1 MKINDAKKPIETDVL
16 VIGSGMAGLR
26 AAIEAKRSGLKV
38 LLVDKSLLG
47 RASSSIYAG
56 GLGLEILPKHL
67 PYHGAGK
74 KKFASYFN
82 GAIEEVFKKMLEEG
96 VSIGW
101 GYPYI
106 DNQRILMTVAS
117 DYKIRQEELR
127 DFGVEDPYSQHFIG
141 RPVSMGV
148 PIILPMIDY
157 FKKIGGKTMEKTL
170 ITDLIRQGD
179 RIIGAIGFEMDRK
192 RFVVILAKATVMASG
207 GCAQVY
213 KRTYSPSRI
222 TGDGYAM
229 AFRAG
234 AEMWEMELVA
244 FCNWT
249 IAEPKCPQWWIPFSY
264 GRVSG
269 KLINAL
275 GEPFFEKYAKENE
288 WLGPKATLNEN
299 DVMDKRYGKALTELD
314 HYFWR
319 ACSQEI
325 REGRGDQDAVLLDL
339 REVPEDRWYYENDG
353 IAALNEM
360 RNFDWQKKPLHIA
373 PAAEK
378 MAGGIYTDEYFK
390 TSLEGLYAAGEA
402 GPGVSLPFCIVS
414 GACSGRYASW
424 YAREAGPAELK
435 DEDMKWIDKKQQETR
450 KFLKREPND
459 RGNPRDIKKDIKE
472 TMWTYVGTL
481 RTEEELQK
489 GLQNLEHIEKER
501 LSKLYARDLRDLRE
515 VYEVLN
521 MVIVSKMI
529 AESARFR
536 TESRGLHQRLDY
548 PKEDNINWL
557 KNVIL
562 QASEGGMRLFT
573 RPVNLIWDRPEG
585 VS

>member
-1 MKINDAKKPIETDVL
+1 MKLNDANEVIQTDVL

-26 AAIEAKRSGLKV
+26 AAIEARRSGLDV

-56 GLGLEILPKHL
+56 GLGLEILPSHL
-67 PYHGAGK
+67 PYHGAGE

-82 GAIEEVFKKMLEEG
+82 GTIEQVFKRMLEDG

-106 DNQRILMTVAS
+106 DNQRILMTVAA
-117 DYKIRQEELR
+117 DYKLRQEELR

-148 PIILPMIDY
+148 PIILPMINH
-157 FKKIGGKTMEKTL
+157 FKKIGARTMEKTV

-179 RIIGAIGFEMDRK
+179 RVVGGIGFEMNRK
-192 RFVVILAKATVMASG
+192 RAVVISAKATVMATG

-213 KRTYSPSRI
+213 KRTYSPTRI

-229 AFRAG
+229 AYRAG
-234 AEMWEMELVA
+234 AELWEMELVA

-269 KLINAL
+269 KLRNAR
-275 GEPFFEKYAKENE
+275 GEAFFEKYAKENG
-288 WLGPKATLNEN
+288 WLGPKATLNDD
-299 DVMDKRYGKALTELD
+299 DVMDVRYGKALTELD

-319 ACSQEI
+319 ACSMEI
-325 REGRGDQDAVLLDL
+325 REGRGENDAVLMDF
-339 REVPEDRWYYENDG
+339 RDVPEDRWYYENDG

-360 RNFDWQKKPLHIA
+360 RNFDWKKKPLHVA

-378 MAGGIYTDEYFK
+378 QAGGIYTDEYFK
-390 TSLEGLYAAGEA
+390 TSLDGLFAAGEA

-424 YAREAGPAELK
+424 YARETGPIELK
-435 DEDMKWIDKKQQETR
+435 DEDFKWIEKKTKEAR
-450 KFLKREPND
+450 RLLSMEPNPA
-459 RGNPRDIKKDIKE
+459 GEPRSIKKEIKQ
-472 TMWTYVGTL
+472 TMWKYVGTL
-481 RTEEELQK
+481 RTEDELAR
-489 GLQNLEHIEKER
+489 GLQELKRIEQER
-501 LSKLYARDLRDLRE
+501 LPHLFARDIRSLRE
-515 VYEVLN
+515 AYEVTN
-521 MVIVSKMI
+521 MVLVSKMI

-548 PKEDNINWL
+548 PAEDNLNWL

-562 QASEGGMRLFT
+562 QESEGGMRLST
-573 RPVNLIWDRPEG
+573 RPVELLWEKP
-585 VS
+585 

>member
-1 MKINDAKKPIETDVL
+1 MKLKDEKRIIETEVL

-26 AAIEAKRSGLKV
+26 AAIEARRSGLSV

-67 PYHGAGK
+67 PYHGAGEK
-74 KKFASYFN
+74 KYANYFN
-82 GAIEEVFKKMLEEG
+82 GTVEAIFKKMLEEG

-106 DNQRILMTVAS
+106 DNQRILMTVAC
-117 DYKIRQEELR
+117 DYKLRQEELR

-148 PIILPMIDY
+148 PIILPMINH
-157 FKKIGGKTMEKTL
+157 FKKMGGRTMEKTVV
-170 ITDLIRQGD
+170 TDLIRQGD
-179 RIIGAIGFEMDRK
+179 RIIGVVGFEMDRGQ
-192 RFVVILAKATVMASG
+192 FTIILAKATIIATG

-213 KRTYSPSRI
+213 KRTYAPTRI

-229 AFRAG
+229 AYRAG
-234 AEMWEMELVA
+234 AELWEMELVG

-269 KLINAL
+269 KLRNGL
-275 GEPFFEKYAKENE
+275 GEPFFEKYAKENG
-288 WLGPKATLNEN
+288 WLGPNATLDDR
-299 DVMDKRYGKALTELD
+299 DVMDVRYGKPLTELD

-319 ACSQEI
+319 ACSMEI
-325 REGRGDQDAVLLDL
+325 REGRGDQEAVLLDL
-339 REVPEDRWYYENDG
+339 RDVPEERWYFETDG
-353 IAALNEM
+353 ITALNEM
-360 RNFDWQKKPLHIA
+360 RNFDWKKKPLHIA

-378 MAGGIYTDEYFK
+378 QAGGIYTDEYFK

-402 GPGVSLPFCIVS
+402 GPGVSIPFCIVS

-424 YAREAGPAELK
+424 YAREAAPVHLRVEDIQWIEKKKAEIRSLL
-435 DEDMKWIDKKQQETR
+435 T
-450 KFLKREPND
+450 REPSD
-459 RGNPRDIKKDIKE
+459 VGEPRSIKKEIKE
-472 TMWTYVGTL
+472 TMWKYVGTL
-481 RTEEELQK
+481 RTEKELERGLEELCR
-489 GLQNLEHIEKER
+489 IEEER
-501 LSKLYARDLRDLRE
+501 LTRVYATEMRSLRE
-515 VYEVLN
+515 AIEVTNL
-521 MVIVSKMI
+521 VLVGKMI
-529 AESARFR
+529 AESAKFR

-548 PKEDNINWL
+548 PKEDNTNWL

-562 QASEGGMRLFT
+562 QASEGEMRLYT
-573 RPVNLIWDRPEG
+573 RPVELIWLKPISR
-585 VS
+585 